1 MTTAQHT
8 PGPWWP
14 SQNTAGAWSVLT
26 YRDHQTP
33 DEAGAIA
40 SAYGAFI
47 CSNIGDHTEQ
57 RTRGNEAANARLIA
71 AAPDM
76 LEALRAL
83 ATYMRGDLTTDDF
96 KSLGLKRGD
105 MAGNVRRIA
114 ENVLTRID
122 GEAAP

>member
-1 MTTAQHT
+1 MTTTQHT
-8 PGPWWP
+8 PGPWA
-14 SQNTAGAWSVLT
+14 NHDGII
-26 YRDHQTP
+26 RD
-33 DEAGAIA
+33 
-40 SAYGAFI
+40 
-47 CSNIGDHTEQ
+47 CSPEGWLVATCRFSPKDD
-57 RTRGNEAANARLIA
+57 ANARLIA

-76 LEALRAL
+76 LEALRAI

-105 MAGNVRRIA
+105 MTGNVRRIA

>member
-8 PGPWWP
+8 PGPW
-14 SQNTAGAWSVLT
+14 T
-26 YRDHQTP
+26 Y
-33 DEAGAIA
+33 E
-40 SAYGAFI
+40 
-47 CSNIGDHTEQ
+47 GDHTHRQ
-57 RTRGNEAANARLIA
+57 FNIRMLGHLIGTRDEAKHICTVNNLPSHVLANRDAGAAEANARLIA

-76 LEALRAL
+76 LEALRAI

-96 KSLGLKRGD
+96 KSLRLKRGD
-105 MAGNVRRIA
+105 MTGNVRRIA